1 MMNKKLELEY
11 IKKMKDADSGDTEQA
26 HGQADDLLCEL
37 LVKIGY
43 SQVIDE
49 YNKIDKWYA

>member
-1 MMNKKLELEY
+1 MNKKLELEY